1 MASLPFSW
9 MWGDPSEVIDRLRPM
24 QQRMA
29 TAEKEMKERDLRNKK
44 RRIRKLVKQ
53 AKARLLKGQSNG

>member
-1 MASLPFSW
+1 MSSLPFSW

-24 QQRMA
+24 QLRMA
-29 TAEKEMKERDLRNKK
+29 TAEKEMKERDLRNKR
-44 RRIRKLVKQ
+44 RRIKKLVKQ